1 MLTCVVLVFP
11 FILMLL
17 FAVHKII
24 YEQTESVHLVCTI
37 YFVKEIVIPLRSIL
51 CNQSQQIDHV
61 SSFVS
66 ITSSFSLYLA
76 GTCNM
81 TSYIQ
86 TFVNQSKHKNTIVF
100 LKFKNLKSC
109 LCPSKQLCNIVWDL
123 VFVDFV
129 CISPTPYTIYLV

>member
-1 MLTCVVLVFP
+1 MLTCVLLVFL

-17 FAVHKII
+17 FAVYKII
-24 YEQTESVHLVCTI
+24 YEQTESVYLVCTN

-51 CNQSQQIDHV
+51 CNQSKQIDHV

-76 GTCNM
+76 GNM

-86 TFVNQSKHKNTIVF
+86 IFVNQSK
-100 LKFKNLKSC
+100 
-109 LCPSKQLCNIVWDL
+109 
-123 VFVDFV
+123 
-129 CISPTPYTIYLV
+129 YTSTLLYS